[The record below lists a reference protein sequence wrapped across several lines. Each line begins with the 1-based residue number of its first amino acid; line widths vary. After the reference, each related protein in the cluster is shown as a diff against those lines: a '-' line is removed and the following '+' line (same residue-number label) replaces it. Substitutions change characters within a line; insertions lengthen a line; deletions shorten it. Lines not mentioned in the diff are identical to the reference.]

1 MTQSIADLLA
11 ERGKT
16 HGDYA
21 VRAQITQDIKKV
33 LHGSPNWQ
41 PTSKRHLSPMQKET
55 LEMIAHKM
63 GRILAGNPD
72 EPDHWAD
79 IAGYAELVHTRL
91 IAAQQARR
99 ETVASPV
106 ATPAGL
112 KRNTVNEGEPQ

>member
-11 ERGKT
+11 ERGKV

-21 VRAQITQDIKKV
+21 VHAQITQDVKEV

-41 PTSKRHLSPMQKET
+41 FASRRRLSPMQKET

-63 GRILAGNPD
+63 ARIMAGDPN

-79 IAGYAELVHTRL
+79 IAGYAELVRMRL
-91 IAAQQARR
+91 QPKTP
-99 ETVASPV
+99 ETTSI
-106 ATPAGL
+106 
-112 KRNTVNEGEPQ
+112 VNPMDI